1 MIYTGKQPDD
11 IRLLMEQYESYSYP
25 LVTQVSGWFNNN
37 SDIRWFSNATGEFDD
52 TEITEYYKNDQYSRQ
67 TRWDFWNA
75 LLPVLKKYNI
85 KTNLDIGCANNH
97 FSFLCN
103 KNGIFSVGIDPSVD
117 YFESYDEKIFDCITI
132 LNFLH
137 GNGHIS
143 EEIKKLFEILPR
155 VANYAIVSE
164 PKWYDLLLP
173 VMTKDF
179 VTLDKIHNSV
189 HDHILYKL

>member
-1 MIYTGKQPDD
+1 MC
-11 IRLLMEQYESYSYP
+11 IR
-25 LVTQVSGWFNNN
+25 
-37 SDIRWFSNATGEFDD
+37 DR
-52 TEITEYYKNDQYSRQ
+52 
-67 TRWDFWNA
+67 
-75 LLPVLKKYNI
+75 
-85 KTNLDIGCANNH
+85 
-97 FSFLCN
+97 
-103 KNGIFSVGIDPSVD
+103 FSVGIDPREDCVYTSDKIFKENFGNKFGYVGTIKTFVD